1 MNNQTL
7 ERMRQMRMYGMY
19 DAFKNSLETTL
30 KETHSIDE
38 FVKDLIDSEW
48 DDRRNRAIARFIHM
62 AAFRYKASIEEIDYS
77 MERGLDRNQMNRLA
91 SLDFVKEH
99 KDLFITGPTGTGK
112 SYLASALGYHACQ
125 NEYRVQYAS
134 TGKLMSHLKLV
145 KAKGTILAELKRMER
160 ADLLILD
167 DFGMQAFDATSRG
180 ILLDII
186 EDRHGKRSTMIASQ
200 IPVSEW
206 YERIG
211 EKTVAD
217 AVLDRIVHRALRVE
231 LLGESLRKRHAETE
245 NDIKE

>member
-1 MNNQTL
+1 MNNKTL

-30 KETHSIDE
+30 SETLSTDE
-38 FVKDLIDSEW
+38 FIGMLIESEW
-48 DDRRNRAIARFIHM
+48 DDRLNRNIARLTRM
-62 AAFRYKASIEEIDYS
+62 ASFRYKASLEGIDYS
-77 MERGLDRNQMNRLA
+77 IERGLDRNQISRLS
-91 SLDFVKEH
+91 SLDFVRDR

-112 SYLASALGYHACQ
+112 SYLASAIGHHACE

-134 TGKLMSHLKLV
+134 TGKLMSQLKLV
-145 KAKGTILAELKRMER
+145 KAKGTILAELKRIER

-167 DFGMQAFDATSRG
+167 DFGMQAFDAASRG

-186 EDRHGKRSTMIASQ
+186 EDRHGKRSTIVASQ
-200 IPVSEW
+200 IPVSDW

-217 AVLDRIVHRALRVE
+217 AILDRIVHRAMRVE
-231 LLGESLRKRHAETE
+231 LLGESMRKRAAEIQ
-245 NDIKE
+245 NDFK

>member
-30 KETHSIDE
+30 REMLSTDE
-38 FVKDLIDSEW
+38 FVKELIDSEW
-48 DDRRNRAIARFIHM
+48 DDRQNRNITRLTRLAN
-62 AAFRYKASIEEIDYS
+62 FRYKASLEQIDYS
-77 MERGLDRNQMNRLA
+77 IERGLDRNQINRLA
-91 SLDFVKEH
+91 SLDFVHDH
-99 KDLFITGPTGTGK
+99 KDLFVTGPTGTGK
-112 SYLASALGYHACQ
+112 SYLASAIGHLACE
-125 NEYRVQYAS
+125 NEYRVLYAS

-145 KAKGTILAELKRMER
+145 KAKGTILAELKRIER
-160 ADLLILD
+160 VDLLILD
-167 DFGMQAFDATSRG
+167 DFGMHAFDASSRS

-200 IPVSEW
+200 IPVSDW

-231 LLGESLRKRHAETE
+231 LLGESLRKRLAETE
-245 NDIKE
+245 NDFK